1 MLGLK
6 RGICS
11 PARSSAVL
19 TGERRPHAAP
29 EPQQAAGG
37 NLCKPPTHSHAQE
50 PTWGFLIPRLLL
62 CPLSP
67 NNGMCGS
74 VQERSYVDF

>member
-11 PARSSAVL
+11 PARSSAVP
-19 TGERRPHAAP
+19 TGERRTHAAP

-67 NNGMCGS
+67 KNGMCGS